1 MKIFL
6 ITFSCL
12 FILFDLLAVLVAMC
26 ISGRESRKEEK

>member
-6 ITFSCL
+6 IAFSCL

-26 ISGRESRKEEK
+26 ISGKGERK